1 MTEANS
7 RSRRTWV
14 KRVSISFDSSTDVG
28 SSRMITGGCEVRC
41 SIRST
46 LAISTICRSAKESVS
61 VRASGSM
68 CEPILSSCS
77 CARRRIA
84 SQR

>member
-7 RSRRTWV
+7 RSRRTCV
-14 KRVSISFDSSTDVG
+14 KRVSISADSSTDVG
-28 SSRMITGGCEVRC
+28 SSRMITGGFEVR
-41 SIRST
+41 SSMRST
-46 LAISTICRSAKESVS
+46 LAISTIWRSANESES

-68 CEPILSSCS
+68 WEPILSSCS
-77 CARRRIA
+77 CASLRMV

>member
-28 SSRMITGGCEVRC
+28 SSRMITGGCEVR
-41 SIRST
+41 SSMRST
-46 LAISTICRSAKESVS
+46 LAISTICRSAKVSVS

-77 CARRRIA
+77 CARLRIA